1 MATLPPTHTKTRRAS
16 TGTRTASSP
25 RTPQPKQNP
34 SAIGWILAAVAVLII
49 GAVIMVNN
57 SNEKQARAIAANK
70 KKNEEIVR
78 KNAEIAQKAQEDRE
92 RRKKEKEERL
102 AAAREAEITAQQQ
115 QATPE
120 PTPQPEPTADT
131 TTADE
136 ESSTPEASDEDTTET
151 DTGEDA
157 PESEEDSSDE
167 AEEEGAQAEL
177 KLTGKASKKNLMAFG
192 EVITSYTKEKDYEG
206 LRTRLMEAL
215 AQSFPK
221 QFADAE
227 TDILNIKV
235 KPAMGKRA
243 LTICQ
248 ALTLA
253 AETKDEKIT
262 PDEDKFLSWLIGAK
276 KSPALDF
283 CSSLEKHKVS
293 RDMALDMMLDMRAA
307 YKENPRSA
315 AQKARTFANPMFAGP
330 SKKLYL
336 RDKKAIE
343 KMLKELLESPPTN
356 GADDQQQNA
365 VNMCNAFRYL
375 CGVPP
380 HVIFDKTYQKEAQ
393 EAALACQEAGTI
405 SHSLGHYTDKCNL
418 HMGTSD
424 PTHSVKGY
432 IQDAGDNNRKVRGHR
447 AWILNHGTQ
456 KTAFGV
462 AGNFQAQRTLDNSF
476 APRPEGGYAYPGRGF
491 FPSEYLLGDGWSYY
505 AGPDFTI
512 SPDTKV
518 EIWMLPTSLKS
529 NPTPDQLKKATSIPV
544 LATFPHPPGNPPVGN
559 SIVFEPDYSKF
570 RVDKDGKKI
579 GTYWIVISTGNKKI
593 EYVVDLF

>member
-1 MATLPPTHTKTRRAS
+1 MATLPPSRTNTRRPSAAGRAS
-16 TGTRTASSP
+16 TP
-25 RTPQPKQNP
+25 RKPQPKQNTP
-34 SAIGWILAAVAVLII
+34 TIVWVLVAVAILII
-49 GAVIMVNN
+49 GAVILINN
-57 SNEKQARAIAANK
+57 SNEKQARAIAASK
-70 KKNEEIVR
+70 KKNEEIAR

-102 AAAREAEITAQQQ
+102 AAAREAEKTAQQQ
-115 QATPE
+115 PTTPE
-120 PTPQPEPTADT
+120 PAPQPEPAADT
-131 TTADE
+131 TPADE
-136 ESSTPEASDEDTTET
+136 EPPTPEAGDEDTTES
-151 DTGEDA
+151 DPNEDA
-157 PESEEDSSDE
+157 SESEEDSEAVEEDE
-167 AEEEGAQAEL
+167 QPQL

-192 EVITSYTKEKDYEG
+192 ELVTGYTKEKDYEG
-206 LRTRLMEAL
+206 LRTRLMEEL
-215 AQSFPK
+215 TQSFPK

-227 TDILNIKV
+227 TDILSIKV

-248 ALTLA
+248 ALSLA

-307 YKENPRSA
+307 YKENPRAA

-336 RDKKAIE
+336 RDKKVIE
-343 KMLKELLESPPTN
+343 KMLMELLESPPAN
-356 GADDQQQNA
+356 GADAQQQSA
-365 VNMCNAFRYL
+365 VNMCNVFRYL

-380 HVIFDKTYQKEAQ
+380 HVVYDKTYQKEAQ
-393 EAALACQEAGTI
+393 EAALACQKAGTI
-405 SHSLGHYTDKCNL
+405 SHDLGHHTDKCNL

-462 AGNFQAQRTLDNSF
+462 AGIFQAQRTLDNSF

-491 FPSEYLLGDGWSYY
+491 FPSEYLLGTGWSYY

-529 NPTPDQLKKATSIPV
+529 NPTTEQLKKATSVPV
-544 LATFPHPPGNPPVGN
+544 LATFPHPPGNPPIGN

-570 RVDKDGKKI
+570 RVGKDGKKV
-579 GTYWIVISTGNKKI
+579 GTYWIVISEGNKKI

>member
-1 MATLPPTHTKTRRAS
+1 MATLPPSRTNTRRPSAAGRAS
-16 TGTRTASSP
+16 TP
-25 RTPQPKQNP
+25 RKPQPKQNTP
-34 SAIGWILAAVAVLII
+34 TIVWVLVAVAILII
-49 GAVIMVNN
+49 GAVILINN
-57 SNEKQARAIAANK
+57 SNEKQARAIAASK
-70 KKNEEIVR
+70 KKNEEIAR

-102 AAAREAEITAQQQ
+102 AAAREAETTAQQQ
-115 QATPE
+115 PTTPE
-120 PTPQPEPTADT
+120 PAPQPEPAADT
-131 TTADE
+131 TPADE
-136 ESSTPEASDEDTTET
+136 EPPTPEAGDEDTTES
-151 DTGEDA
+151 DPNEDA
-157 PESEEDSSDE
+157 SESEEDSNGEAVEEDE
-167 AEEEGAQAEL
+167 QPQL

-192 EVITSYTKEKDYEG
+192 ELVTGYTKEKDYEG
-206 LRTRLMEAL
+206 LRTRLMEEL
-215 AQSFPK
+215 TQSFPK

-227 TDILNIKV
+227 TDILSIKV

-248 ALTLA
+248 ALSLA

-307 YKENPRSA
+307 YKENPRAA

-330 SKKLYL
+330 SKKLYPN
-336 RDKKAIE
+336 DKKAIE
-343 KMLKELLESPPTN
+343 TMLEELLEARPTN
-356 GADDQQQNA
+356 GADAQQQSA
-365 VNMCNAFRYL
+365 VNMCNVFRYL

-380 HVIFDKTYQKEAQ
+380 HVVYDKTYQKEAQ
-393 EAALACQEAGTI
+393 EAALACQKAGTI
-405 SHSLGHYTDKCNL
+405 SHDLGHHTDKCNL

-491 FPSEYLLGDGWSYY
+491 FPSEYLLGTGWSYY

-529 NPTPDQLKKATSIPV
+529 NPTTEQLKKATSVPV
-544 LATFPHPPGNPPVGN
+544 LATFPHPPGNPPFGN

-570 RVDKDGKKI
+570 RVDKDGKKV
-579 GTYWIVISTGNKKI
+579 GTYWIVISEGNKKI